1 MTLNSGYKMNLYKR
15 YRNRW
20 IVIFQQSA
28 LFRLLQEGNFIVG
41 GPPVFHPLVGKQL
54 SSAICQRADD
64 SRTKGQIRDQ
74 EDQNSILQ
82 QLIVITRADYDGRHD
97 HHRHRRHGKRQSMKK
112 EKGDISEGPYFRT
125 NSILQS
131 GKTSAFLWQSIQW
144 AAKQSQNLLV
154 WPMSAGR

>member
-97 HHRHRRHGKRQSMKK
+97 HHRRRHGKRQSMKK